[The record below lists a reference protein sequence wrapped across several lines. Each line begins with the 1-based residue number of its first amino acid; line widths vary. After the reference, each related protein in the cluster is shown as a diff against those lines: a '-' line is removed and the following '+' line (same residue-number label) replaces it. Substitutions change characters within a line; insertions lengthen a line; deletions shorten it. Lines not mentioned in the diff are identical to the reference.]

1 MTTVEK
7 IITFT
12 GNSDRKVDATDV
24 GVGAGAA
31 LGATK
36 FGARHF
42 KGFKEFGKVGDIVQI
57 SNETTKQI
65 KQASQATG
73 QIKKLWGRMF
83 ENAKQYTDSIVN
95 WCKKSNTIKKLQ
107 PLFESKAFAK
117 ISGIIGGAT
126 AVFVFISG
134 LGEMGETFTKVANKD
149 A

>member
-24 GVGAGAA
+24 GVGTGAA
-31 LGATK
+31 IGA
-36 FGARHF
+36 F
-42 KGFKEFGKVGDIVQI
+42 KGFKQFGKVGDIVQI

-73 QIKKLWGRMF
+73 QVKKLWGRMF
-83 ENAKQYTDSIVN
+83 DNAKNYTDAIIN

-107 PLFESKAFAK
+107 PIFESKAFAK
-117 ISGIIGGAT
+117 VSGILGGAT
-126 AVFVFISG
+126 ALFVFISG
-134 LGEMGETFTKVANKD
+134 IGEMGETFNKVANKE

>member
-24 GVGAGAA
+24 GVGTGAA
-31 LGATK
+31 IGA
-36 FGARHF
+36 FR
-42 KGFKEFGKVGDIVQI
+42 GFKQFGKVGDIVQI

-73 QIKKLWGRMF
+73 QVKKLWGRMF

-107 PLFESKAFAK
+107 PIFESKAFAK
-117 ISGIIGGAT
+117 VSGILGGAT
-126 AVFVFISG
+126 ALFVFISG
-134 LGEMGETFTKVANKD
+134 IGEMGETFNKVANKE